1 MGRATR
7 GATVMRMKKS
17 DSVASV
23 ALMSPREKKKTQRK
37 APPPVEVQPSVDGSD
52 GQEPTA

>member
-1 MGRATR
+1 
-7 GATVMRMKKS
+7 VMRMKKS

-37 APPPVEVQPSVDGSD
+37 APPPVGAQPSVDGSD
-52 GQEPTA
+52 GQEPPQ